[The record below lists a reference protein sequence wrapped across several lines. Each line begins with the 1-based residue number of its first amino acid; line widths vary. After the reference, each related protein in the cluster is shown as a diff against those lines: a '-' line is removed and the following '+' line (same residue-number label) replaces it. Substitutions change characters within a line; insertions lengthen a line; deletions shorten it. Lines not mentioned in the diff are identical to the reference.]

1 MKKSFSFVFSF
12 LLMTV
17 PLYALGDDPCKARE
31 RELLNRNSI
40 LEHVLELVT
49 HNRVKPCLEELYKI
63 QQSGL
68 FTLAPGNIHYEDK
81 AESLRIW
88 KLDYYLT
95 DTSLD
100 DTTTLTLVIREQ
112 FGPFEAGS
120 VIEGCSLDSQKQ

>member
-1 MKKSFSFVFSF
+1 MDI
-12 LLMTV
+12 
-17 PLYALGDDPCKARE
+17 PLYASGDDACKKRE
-31 RELLNRNSI
+31 MELLNRND
-40 LEHVLELVT
+40 LLVHALELVT

-68 FTLAPGNIHYEDK
+68 FTLTPGNIHYEDK
-81 AESLRIW
+81 TELLKIW

-100 DTTTLTLVIREQ
+100 HPPTTTLTLVIREKL
-112 FGPFEAGS
+112 GSFEAGS